1 MSQQLSGYLLNN
13 YLLEPFQSAFR
24 ACHSTETALT
34 KVVNY
39 ILLTLDSSSTSVLMS
54 LDLSAAFD
62 TIDHGILSDRLE
74 SQFGISGLALAW
86 LKSYLSERTQCVS
99 YNGTSSIYTAVKY
112 GVPQGSV
119 LGPLLF
125 SLYISPLSQIIQSY
139 EIHFHWYA
147 DDTQLYVP
155 TKADDKS
162 HITRLETCLDALMK
176 WMSENFLLLNSD
188 KTEPLVIAPAKQ
200 RHHVDRVT
208 VTLDNCV
215 INSTVQ
221 NLGITFDS
229 TLSFDQRIN
238 KNYQDCFLP
247 SAQYS

>member
-1 MSQQLSGYLLNN
+1 ML
-13 YLLEPFQSAFR
+13 
-24 ACHSTETALT
+24 
-34 KVVNY
+34 
-39 ILLTLDSSSTSVLMS
+39 

-125 SLYISPLSQIIQSY
+125 SLYISPLNQIIRSY
-139 EIHFHWYA
+139 GIHFHCYV

-155 TKADDKS
+155 LKSDDNSQIMK
-162 HITRLETCLDALMK
+162 LETCLYAVKK
-176 WMSENFLLLNSD
+176 WMSEKVLLLNLEN
-188 KTEPLVIAPAKQ
+188 TEMLVIAQPDTMLIK
-200 RHHVDRVT
+200 
-208 VTLDNCV
+208 
-215 INSTVQ
+215 
-221 NLGITFDS
+221 
-229 TLSFDQRIN
+229 
-238 KNYQDCFLP
+238 
-247 SAQYS
+247 